1 MYNKCKD
8 KEKAAL
14 LKERYTEIAT
24 AIAQEQYEHLK
35 WYNNFKPKQR
45 SEVMIFTRLNLFTQ
59 SLGMIED
66 VSFNDIDINDIVSVI
81 AKIIENECDELSDPK
96 SNVLTSNATVSK
108 KVQLIDHTYSFL
120 SKMGKIPS
128 VDRKMIATFR
138 HIANYENRKL
148 QRYNVNRLTQND
160 ADEILATL
168 QLVGTAY
175 ETARTLGN
183 EYAAAI
189 IEIKNIYD
197 KNVDKFA
204 PYILD

>member
-1 MYNKCKD
+1 M
-8 KEKAAL
+8 
-14 LKERYTEIAT
+14 
-24 AIAQEQYEHLK
+24 
-35 WYNNFKPKQR
+35 
-45 SEVMIFTRLNLFTQ
+45 
-59 SLGMIED
+59 
-66 VSFNDIDINDIVSVI
+66 
-81 AKIIENECDELSDPK
+81 
-96 SNVLTSNATVSK
+96 
-108 KVQLIDHTYSFL
+108 
-120 SKMGKIPS
+120 
-128 VDRKMIATFR
+128 
-138 HIANYENRKL
+138 